1 MLNNFEVKTKSM
13 WIGWKM
19 GQNILEQF
27 SVIINPRKK
36 SEKLNA
42 KSFVKVD

>member
-1 MLNNFEVKTKSM
+1 MLSNLEVKTKSTR
-13 WIGWKM
+13 IEWKM

-27 SVIINPRKK
+27 SVIINPRKE

-42 KSFVKVD
+42 K